1 MTPSAN
7 ASQPQSAARRQVEF
21 LKRQLWLIVLV
32 VAVAVAIAA
41 AATLG
46 QQKVYRAS
54 SKIVVFPGATLNPQ
68 FGNTAQAFT
77 QTMSP
82 LLKDDVIARQVI
94 RRLGLNQTPEDL
106 LRHLNV
112 SSTPDSAVLQV
123 SYDSHSP
130 REAVRILTE
139 IGSVFTARV
148 HNLLGKPSGKS
159 APLNAP
165 LVTAVDW
172 GPAHASSTPI
182 SPHPAR
188 TLVFAGVIGLALGIV
203 LGLLRDAL
211 DERIRKRDE
220 MEELFG
226 APVIAAFPGKMLGEP
241 VVDAERG
248 VDPARLQAVDPLRLR
263 LARAGPAEGVITVT
277 SGGPRDGQS
286 VVAASLSVALALAGE
301 HVICVD
307 VSPGQKR
314 SLSYYLNVRAP
325 EAVERPIAGPRDVD
339 AALREVA
346 LEGVRERAGIEVVPA
361 YLEDS
366 SHDTVHELSTAV
378 ADGGGGRLQ
387 LLQLT
392 EGVLSDTDGFPSWS
406 IADLAEELKSHA
418 QRVIVDAPALPS
430 AATFALLSV
439 SDGAIAVGRE
449 GRTTKEQATQVRN
462 ALETL
467 QVGSHALV
475 SIGQASEP
483 VPPYGRAPSGADH
496 RFSSKRVRKVR

>member
-1 MTPSAN
+1 MTPP
-7 ASQPQSAARRQVEF
+7 PQTSPPPSAARRYVDF
-21 LKRQLWLIVLV
+21 LRRHLWLIVLV
-32 VAVAVAIAA
+32 AATAIGIAA
-41 AATLG
+41 ATSLARP
-46 QQKVYRAS
+46 KVYRAS

-82 LLKDDVIARQVI
+82 LLKDDVIARKVI
-94 RRLGLNQTPEDL
+94 GNLGLNETPENV
-106 LRHLNV
+106 LRHFNV

-123 SYDSHSP
+123 SYDAKSP

-139 IGSVFTARV
+139 IGKAFTHRV
-148 HNLLGKPSGKS
+148 HDLLGKPSGKN
-159 APLNAP
+159 APLNTP

-172 GPAHASSTPI
+172 GRPHASSTPI

-188 TLVFAGVIGLALGIV
+188 TLAFAGVIGLALGIV
-203 LGLLRDAL
+203 LGLLRDTL

-241 VVDAERG
+241 VVDPERG

-286 VVAASLSVALALAGE
+286 IVAASLSVALALAGE

-307 VSPGQKR
+307 VSPRQKR
-314 SLSYYLNVRAP
+314 SLSYYLNVRVP
-325 EAVERPIAGPRDVD
+325 EAAERPIAGPRDVD

-346 LEGVRERAGIEVVPA
+346 LERVRERAGIEVVPA
-361 YLEDS
+361 YLEGG

-378 ADGGGGRLQ
+378 ADGGGRLQ

-406 IADLAEELKSHA
+406 IADLAAELKSHA